1 MSIEVG
7 ISWLTAVILLS
18 VRFGVVMF
26 LAPNISS
33 SKIPGQVLVL
43 WVVALSVGLLA
54 VTKPPLIEFNELS
67 GLILSVLSE
76 LVLGSLLAFG
86 VLATFSA
93 FLLGGRIVDFQM
105 GFGVAGLIDPATRTQ
120 SPLVGTILHLIAI
133 MVFYTLNGHHYL
145 LRGLSFSVE
154 KIPPGVWLGELPMSL
169 VVAHFGSMFSFAIAI
184 VAPVIFSILM
194 LDVGLAVMARTMP
207 QMNVFIVS
215 LPLKIFTGLSVAAL
229 SMNMMA
235 PLMEKIF
242 ETIFVFWTSV
252 IVS

>member
-7 ISWLTAVILLS
+7 ISWITAVILLS
-18 VRFGVVMF
+18 VRFGVVLF

-43 WVVALSVGLLA
+43 WLVALSAGLLA
-54 VTKPPLIEFNELS
+54 MVAPPLIQPENLA
-67 GLILSVLSE
+67 VLFKLMLAE
-76 LVLGSLLAFG
+76 LVLGGLLAFG
-86 VLATFSA
+86 MLAAFSA

-120 SPLVGTILHLIAI
+120 APLMGSILHLIAI
-133 MVFYTLNGHHYL
+133 MVFYTLDGHHYM
-145 LRGLSFSVE
+145 LRGLAFSVE
-154 KIPPGVWLGELPMSL
+154 KIPPGVWIGELPISL
-169 VVAHFGSMFSFAIAI
+169 VIAHFGAMFSFAIAI
-184 VAPVIFSILM
+184 VAPIIFSILL

-235 PLMEKIF
+235 PLMGKIF
-242 ETIFVFWTSV
+242 EEIFIFWTNI